1 MRENVGNIQPSA
13 EWGREEISGKG
24 HRKGRDTQQLSYFS
38 LFWKDWLFRIPGSL
52 DPWERVE
59 KGRLAFSVGGSV

>member
-1 MRENVGNIQPSA
+1 M
-13 EWGREEISGKG
+13 WGTFSPVLNGAREEISGKG
-24 HRKGRDTQQLSYFS
+24 HRKGRDTQQLSHFS

-52 DPWERVE
+52 DPSERVE